1 MAIDYFKE
9 IKSKGNES
17 ESTFK
22 IEGEMI
28 SKTRVRVLRI
38 ISRMNVGGPAI
49 QITGLMN
56 NLPKAEFEQVL
67 LYGYC
72 GPYELDYLDEH
83 SIKVECIRLEGFG
96 RSINL
101 LSDFKVFLKI
111 RKVIRAFEPDI
122 IHTHTAKAGFL
133 GRLAALTS
141 MKQQIS
147 VHTFH
152 GHLLRGYFSPAKTRL
167 LVGAERFLAKF
178 TDSLVSV
185 GSQVRDELLA
195 RKIGNK
201 EKYEVIGPGLEI
213 GDLPSRKSALQT
225 FGIPDGKFN
234 VTWIGRAV
242 PVKSPH
248 RVIEIAKECQEKG
261 LQAQF
266 ILVGDGPLLEDVKD
280 IAKNFELPMIFL
292 GWQSDIERILS
303 FSDVVVLTSEN
314 EGTPVSLIQAQMAG
328 IPVLTTDV
336 GSASEVMI
344 HDESGYCLTYSAQEF
359 ANKIE
364 ILEKDT
370 VLRNSFGAAG
380 KRNAQKYFSLGRL
393 ANDHAELY
401 RNLVNQSN
409 S

>member
-1 MAIDYFKE
+1 MV
-9 IKSKGNES
+9 
-17 ESTFK
+17 
-22 IEGEMI
+22 
-28 SKTRVRVLRI
+28 SKTKVRVLRI

-72 GPYELDYLDEH
+72 SPNELDYLDEH
-83 SIKVECIRLEGFG
+83 SIRVECIRLEGFG

-111 RKVIRAFEPDI
+111 RKFIRAFEPDI

-141 MKQQIS
+141 MKQQIR

-152 GHLLRGYFSPAKTRL
+152 GHLLRGYFRPAKTRL
-167 LVGAERFLAKF
+167 LVGAERFLAQF
-178 TDSLVSV
+178 TNSLVSV
-185 GSQVRDELLA
+185 GSQVRDELLS

-225 FGIPDGKFN
+225 FEIPDGKFN

-248 RVIEIAKECQEKG
+248 RIIEIAKECQNKG

-266 ILVGDGPLLEDVKD
+266 ILVGDGPLLGKLKE
-280 IAKNFELPMIFL
+280 IAKNFKLPMIFL

-303 FSDVVVLTSEN
+303 LSDLVVLTSEN

-344 HDESGYCLTYSAQEF
+344 HKRTGFCLKYSAAEF
-359 ANKIE
+359 ADTIE
-364 ILEKDT
+364 NLAENS
-370 VLRNSFGAAG
+370 LMRSSFGAAG
-380 KRNAQKYFSLGRL
+380 KINALEKFSLDRL
-393 ANDHAELY
+393 VSDHEKLY
-401 RNLVNQSN
+401 KDLISQSK
-409 S
+409 SSPRVPT